1 MKQLTAS
8 TPGRICLFGEHQDY
22 LGLPVIAAAISRR
35 INVTACRTGTPQV
48 RLQLPDI
55 QQDVQ
60 FSIDRFPLT
69 YLHDRDY
76 FSSALNVLHREGL
89 RFSQGISGEVSG
101 NIPINAGT
109 SSSSALL
116 ISWLNI
122 LSQLADEPR
131 VFSPA
136 QLAEFAYVA
145 EVLEFGDPGGR
156 MDHYATALGGVIFL
170 ESQPDIRVETFQ
182 PNLAE
187 GRPAGGRP
195 GTFVL
200 GDSGEPK
207 DTIGLLKHVKYGM
220 LAAMKKMQAFD
231 ASFSLETLPMD
242 DLSRYDHLLTTDEQ
256 ILVRGN
262 LSDRDVLRQA
272 LLLLRQP
279 VIDQRQFGNLLTAH
293 QTNLR
298 EAKRISTP
306 KIDRMIGA
314 ALAAG
319 AYGAKINGSGGG
331 GCMFAYAPDRAEYV
345 AEAIEQAG
353 GRAYLIDVDAGTYL
367 S

>member
-1 MKQLTAS
+1 MTAQQLTAS

-35 INVTACRTGTPQV
+35 IDVTAHRTGSPQV

-55 QQDVQ
+55 QQEIQ
-60 FSIDRFPLT
+60 FTIDQFPLT

-89 RFSQGISGEVSG
+89 RFSEGISGQVSG

-122 LSQLADEPR
+122 ASQLADIPCT
-131 VFSPA
+131 FSPA
-136 QLAEFAYVA
+136 QLAELAYVA

-156 MDHYATALGGVIFL
+156 MDHYATALGGVIYL
-170 ESQPDIRVETFQ
+170 ESSPTIRVETFQ
-182 PNLAE
+182 PGL
-187 GRPAGGRP
+187 

-200 GDSGEPK
+200 GDSSEPK

-220 LAAMKKMQAFD
+220 LAAIARMQSYDPA
-231 ASFSLETLPMD
+231 FSLETLPIGELD
-242 DLSRYDHLLTTDEQ
+242 RYVHLLTPDEQ
-256 ILVRGN
+256 MLVRGN

-272 LLLLRQP
+272 LALLQQP
-279 VIDQRQFGNLLTAH
+279 TIDQRQFGELLTIH

-298 EAKRISTP
+298 DAKRISTP
-306 KIDRMIGA
+306 KIDRMIDA

-331 GCMFAYAPDRAEYV
+331 GCMFAYAPDRAEHV
-345 AEAIEQAG
+345 AEAIERAG
-353 GRAYLIDVDAGTYL
+353 GRAYLIDVDAGTWVK
-367 S
+367 

>member
-1 MKQLTAS
+1 MITDSLTAS

-22 LGLPVIAAAISRR
+22 LDLPVIAAAISRR
-35 INVTACRTGTPQV
+35 ISVTAHRTGPPQV
-48 RLQLPDI
+48 TLQLPDL
-55 QQDVQ
+55 QQQVS
-60 FSIDRFPLT
+60 FSIDQFPLP
-69 YLHDRDY
+69 YQHDRDY
-76 FSSALNVLHREGL
+76 FSSALNVLHRQGL
-89 RFSQGISGEVSG
+89 RFSEGIRGEVSG

-116 ISWLNI
+116 ISWLNV

-131 VFSPA
+131 TFTPSQV
-136 QLAEFAYVA
+136 AELAYVA

-156 MDHYATALGGVIFL
+156 MDHYATALGGVIYL
-170 ESQPDIRVETFQ
+170 ESLPAIRVETFQ
-182 PNLAE
+182 PTL
-187 GRPAGGRP
+187 

-220 LAAMKKMQAFD
+220 LAAMDKMKTFD
-231 ASFSLETLPMD
+231 PSFSLETLPIHELD
-242 DLSRYDHLLTTDEQ
+242 RYVHLLTPDEQ
-256 ILVRGN
+256 TLVRGN

-272 LLLLRQP
+272 LALLRQP
-279 VIDQRQFGNLLTAH
+279 AVDHRQFGNLLTVH

-306 KIDRMIGA
+306 KIDRMVEA
-314 ALAAG
+314 ALQAG

-331 GCMFAYAPDRAEYV
+331 GCMFAYAPTSAEQV
-345 AEAIEQAG
+345 AEAIERVG
-353 GRAYLIDVDAGTYL
+353 GRAYLIDVDGGAWIK
-367 S
+367 